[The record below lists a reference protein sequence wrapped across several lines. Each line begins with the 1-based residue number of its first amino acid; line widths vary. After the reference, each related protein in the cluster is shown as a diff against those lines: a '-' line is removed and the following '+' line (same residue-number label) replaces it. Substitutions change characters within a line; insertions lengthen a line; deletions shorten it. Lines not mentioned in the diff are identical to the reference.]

1 MQCIMSVIRM
11 HNSRLLI
18 VFVAIV
24 LITPIPVVA
33 EDSDGDGY
41 DDSEDVF
48 PEDGTQWSDTDG
60 DGFGDNPSGNNPD
73 MFPGDATQWS
83 DIDGDG
89 YGDNP
94 SGNSPDMFPGDAT
107 QWSDGDNDGFGDNP
121 SGNNPDMF
129 PGDAT
134 QWSDIDGDGYGDN
147 IEGTTPDAFPDDPF
161 QWVDSDG
168 DGYGDNQG
176 VPSGDD
182 CVDVAGS
189 SYENAR
195 KGCPDR
201 DGDGW
206 ADEDDAFPEDGEQ
219 WADTD
224 GDGFGDN
231 PHGTGAD
238 IFPEDATQWSD
249 IDGDG
254 YGDNPTGRLA
264 DAFPTDSSQWS
275 DMDGDGYG
283 DNSEGTYAD
292 ACPNQAG
299 TSTADRLGCPDAD
312 GDGYSDDADGFPND
326 PDRVDDD
333 LGSQAVYV
341 FTGNASPM
349 QYIGISLSAMGLVL
363 SITLGLR
370 RTAKGKS
377 SDKQMQSLLI
387 MIEKSQSAAELATI
401 KNTVDEKFIGK
412 EITGNHH
419 IFLNGKITEKNS
431 VANVESTN
439 ISTVNH
445 ITKHISYNIQD
456 SVVSGDGNF
465 SEIILPD
472 PSSTGVVKDGFEWL
486 GHEGNSYYRPANQPN
501 TQWQRWQG

>member
-1 MQCIMSVIRM
+1 M

-41 DDSEDVF
+41 DDSEDAF
-48 PEDGTQWSDTDG
+48 PMDASQWADSDGDGYGDNSEGTYADACPQQYGTSITDQFGCPDMDGDGYSDMGDAFPDDGTQWSDTDD
-60 DGFGDNPSGNNPD
+60 DGF
-73 MFPGDATQWS
+73 
-83 DIDGDG
+83 
-89 YGDNP
+89 GDNP
-94 SGNSPDMFPGDAT
+94 SGNSPDMFP
-107 QWSDGDNDGFGDNP
+107 
-121 SGNNPDMF
+121 NNPF
-129 PGDAT
+129 
-134 QWSDIDGDGYGDN
+134 
-147 IEGTTPDAFPDDPF
+147 E
-161 QWVDSDG
+161 WVDTDSDG
-168 DGYGDNQG
+168 VGDN
-176 VPSGDD
+176 
-182 CVDVAGS
+182 
-189 SYENAR
+189 
-195 KGCPDR
+195 
-201 DGDGW
+201 
-206 ADEDDAFPEDGEQ
+206 
-219 WADTD
+219 TD
-224 GDGFGDN
+224 N
-231 PHGTGAD
+231 
-238 IFPEDATQWSD
+238 
-249 IDGDG
+249 
-254 YGDNPTGRLA
+254 
-264 DAFPTDSSQWS
+264 FPTDSSQWS

-333 LGSQAVYV
+333 LGSQVVYV
-341 FTGNASPM
+341 FTGNAPTM
-349 QYIGISLSAMGLVL
+349 QYIAISLSAMGLVL

-401 KNTVDEKFIGK
+401 KSTVDEKFIGK
-412 EITGNHH
+412 EITGDHH
-419 IFLNGKITEKNS
+419 TFLNGKITEKNS
-431 VANVESTN
+431 VASVESTN

-445 ITKHISYNIQD
+445 NVTKHISYNIQD
-456 SVVSGDGNF
+456 SVVSGDGNI

-486 GHEGNSYYRPANQPN
+486 GHEGNHYYRPANQPN